1 MRLRLPSELP
11 AELEKSLSS
20 CRRQR
25 DALWQALKEFR
36 ETGQPETKPGRG
48 RCPSAEEKA
57 KPPREP
63 GAVPLPQL
71 LADRKGVR
79 WDEEERDEAE
89 EPRRAQGPA
98 GGSERVGHPGEMQDT
113 DVLAGFCQRLL
124 FPPDTGVLPAPP
136 NTSSLPPEFL
146 SQLRSCRRSCKS
158 LRSAPNLPSPTLPL
172 PLATALGVLECC
184 RSPLRKTIARP
195 LRVGVSLS
203 VHKKQPRRFSHG
215 CGTRRGKSSGGN
227 HLRHAAGAGSCPQC
241 RLPFPRD
248 GFRPNR
254 QLANVVAAVRELAMP
269 AAEELCRRHCQ
280 PFTLFCRRNG
290 ILLCAACAENRAHRA
305 VPLEEAACEYRER
318 FETSLKALQEEDE
331 RHARLAAAAEE
342 PRQEML
348 SRADAEKQKLL
359 AVLEGLRRVLGEQ
372 ESRFLIRLGCLRRG
386 LEEQRRGE
394 TTELARLR
402 QRRTELQTK
411 CRQTD
416 SDLLRDA
423 QITLSRCTEWRAQPS
438 LPPTPEL
445 EAEFED
451 FALKT
456 NMLAEAVTQFK
467 DILGCSLEEDLGGYR
482 RADNHVQLLELVIW
496 CKAQG

>member
-1 MRLRLPSELP
+1 MIPVAPNYCRRRIGAEFARLHRFLAEKEHAVLGRLAELDAAFEAAQAEKSLRVAEGITRLHGLIGQLEVKRTPQAIRSILSSWSEMRLRLPSELP

-71 LADRKGVR
+71 LADRKSVR

-184 RSPLRKTIARP
+184 RSPLR
-195 LRVGVSLS
+195 
-203 VHKKQPRRFSHG
+203 
-215 CGTRRGKSSGGN
+215 
-227 HLRHAAGAGSCPQC
+227 
-241 RLPFPRD
+241 
-248 GFRPNR
+248 
-254 QLANVVAAVRELAMP
+254 
-269 AAEELCRRHCQ
+269 
-280 PFTLFCRRNG
+280 
-290 ILLCAACAENRAHRA
+290 
-305 VPLEEAACEYRER
+305 
-318 FETSLKALQEEDE
+318 
-331 RHARLAAAAEE
+331 
-342 PRQEML
+342 
-348 SRADAEKQKLL
+348 
-359 AVLEGLRRVLGEQ
+359 
-372 ESRFLIRLGCLRRG
+372 
-386 LEEQRRGE
+386 
-394 TTELARLR
+394 
-402 QRRTELQTK
+402 
-411 CRQTD
+411 
-416 SDLLRDA
+416 
-423 QITLSRCTEWRAQPS
+423 
-438 LPPTPEL
+438 
-445 EAEFED
+445 
-451 FALKT
+451 
-456 NMLAEAVTQFK
+456 
-467 DILGCSLEEDLGGYR
+467 
-482 RADNHVQLLELVIW
+482 
-496 CKAQG
+496 